1 MLHNRETLLVEQRDR
16 VAIVQLNRPDVM
28 NAINL
33 RMREE
38 MSELLNELRRD
49 DSVGAVILSAA
60 GDKAF
65 SAGMDLREFSKQL
78 ANTPLSELRRFRWER
93 SEGISTFDKPI
104 ISAVN
109 GLAIGGGVE
118 LALLCDVCFASENAT
133 FAFAEV
139 TRGLIPGNGATQRL
153 ARRIGQSKAIELILS
168 AKTINASQAGSMGLV
183 DHVVPPSELLSQ
195 ALALANLMANN
206 APIAVRTA
214 KAAITRGIDLPLE
227 AGLNLERDLATFLYT
242 TEDAKEG
249 PRAFLEK
256 RPANWKN
263 L

>member
-16 VAIVQLNRPDVM
+16 VVIVQLNRPDVM
-28 NAINL
+28 NAINM

-38 MSELLNELRRD
+38 MSELLNELRKD
-49 DSVGAVILSAA
+49 DSVGAVILTAT
-60 GDKAF
+60 GEKAF
-65 SAGMDLREFSKQL
+65 SAGMDLREFSKHL

-93 SEGISTFDKPI
+93 SEGISNFDKPI
-104 ISAVN
+104 IAAIN
-109 GLAIGGGVE
+109 GMAISGGVE
-118 LALLCDVCFASENAT
+118 LALLCDVCFASEKAT

-153 ARRIGQSKAIELILS
+153 ARRIGQSRAIELILS
-168 AKTINASQAGSMGLV
+168 ARTVSATEAGTMGLV
-183 DHVVPPSELLSQ
+183 DHVVEADALLSQ
-195 ALALANLMANN
+195 ALTLANLMANN

-214 KAAITRGIDLPLE
+214 KAAIVRGLDLSLE

-249 PRAFLEK
+249 PLAFLEK
-256 RPANWKN
+256 RPAHWKN